1 MPGEP
6 GVWVVVLG
14 ELTLFAVFFGAF
26 VWARGE
32 DPELF
37 VSAQRQLGQ
46 WRAVINTV
54 LLLTS
59 SLCVAGAVKTVRT
72 GPVNVARPLLA
83 AGVLGGAGFWLVKI
97 LEYADLF
104 GDHLTPATN
113 DFFMYYF
120 ILTWLHLLHLLV
132 GMAVLIVLWRL
143 VGRSELTPKQIGYVE
158 AGGCYW
164 HMVDVIWIVLFPLL
178 YLLR

>member
-1 MPGEP
+1 
-6 GVWVVVLG
+6 
-14 ELTLFAVFFGAF
+14 VFFGVY
-26 VWARGE
+26 VWARGQ

-37 VSAQRQLGQ
+37 ASSQQHLHQ
-46 WRAVINTV
+46 WRAVINTL

-59 SLCVAGAVKTVRT
+59 SLCVAGAVHAVR
-72 GPVNVARPLLA
+72 NRSADMARRLLVAA
-83 AGVLGGAGFWLVKI
+83 VLGGAGFCLVKV
-97 LEYADLF
+97 LEYGELF
-104 GDHLTPATN
+104 GDRLTPATN

-132 GMAVLIVLWRL
+132 GMSVLVFLWSL
-143 VGRSELTPKQIGYVE
+143 AGRVELTAKEIGYVE
-158 AGGCYW
+158 GGGCYW